1 MLKLYE
7 NKTYLVK
14 KEQHEKMLSEQR
26 AASKELH
33 QLKCKLEEL
42 NKNDLGKWP
51 EIEATKKQYL
61 KTESEVKKIQGKED
75 RYDLYRDIVEEQRP
89 EAINRGLEINKQI
102 LTRLTELEN
111 LKGQYLKLE
120 DEWKQ
125 YNGLAPIK
133 TENVE
138 DTIGPNPY
146 YAVHQKHNPIFEGFK
161 KASEAYQKRNEKL

>member
-61 KTESEVKKIQGKED
+61 KLQKEIQGFQKIENSHE
-75 RYDLYRDIVEEQRP
+75 LYIDIVEEVKK
-89 EAINRGLEINKQI
+89 EAIEKGLEINKKILEKLIELADLNQQYLNLQQVFGEYFSLTKTKTEDIQNVIGINTTYIIAQKNNQI
-102 LTRLTELEN
+102 LVNFLN
-111 LKGQYLKLE
+111 AS
-120 DEWKQ
+120 KQ
-125 YNGLAPIK
+125 YQ
-133 TENVE
+133 
-138 DTIGPNPY
+138 DR
-146 YAVHQKHNPIFEGFK
+146 HK
-161 KASEAYQKRNEKL
+161 K